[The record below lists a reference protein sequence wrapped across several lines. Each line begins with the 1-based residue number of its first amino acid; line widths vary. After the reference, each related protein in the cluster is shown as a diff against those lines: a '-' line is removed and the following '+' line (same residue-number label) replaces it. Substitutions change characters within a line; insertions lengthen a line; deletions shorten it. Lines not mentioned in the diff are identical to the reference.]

1 MKNSIL
7 LASLLFTFLL
17 SSLTINAQIEGNWY
31 AMLNAMGTKLPTG
44 LEISKTTD
52 GYSAIM
58 TSPSQTKTKIPTTI
72 TFDGQKVSLSVSMV
86 GATFDGVLDGKQM
99 KGIFSQANTDFPL
112 TFHRHRP
119 DGYPI
124 EEGPVTITSR
134 QQDPTDFPY
143 QRIAVN
149 YTGGAE
155 GVTMAGELTVPDE
168 GKPKALIVLV
178 SGSGP
183 QGRNAYLGS
192 QINHSP
198 FLVLSD
204 YLTRQ
209 GYGVLRYDDRG
220 VAESSGDFRTATSDD
235 FALDA
240 LAAVQYLRTR
250 EELKG
255 VPIGVAGHSE
265 GGMIAPVVA
274 AKDEALDF
282 VILLAAPGVSID
294 SLMLEQRRQVG
305 LAMGQP
311 EVLIRRDEPAL
322 RAAYAWIK
330 DNPEL
335 TQEDYVEGLYEVFE
349 AQLKNLP
356 PALQKSIVDPKAFN
370 AQYVRPLSAPWMRYF
385 IAFDPQDLLQRLT
398 IPVLAINGLKDMQ
411 VDGLTNLNAISQ
423 AMAISGNQDA
433 TVVPL
438 LGLNHLFQP
447 ADTGAPTEYG
457 TIETTFDPV
466 ALEAIGTW
474 LKERF

>member
-1 MKNSIL
+1 MRFFPTLISFT
-7 LASLLFTFLL
+7 LLFST
-17 SSLTINAQIEGNWY
+17 LTVNAQVEGNWY
-31 AMLNAMGTKLPTG
+31 AILNAMGTELPIG
-44 LEISKTTD
+44 LEIDKTDD
-52 GYSAIM
+52 GFSTVM
-58 TSPSQTKTKIPTTI
+58 TSPSQTSKKIPATL
-72 TFDGQKVSLSVSMV
+72 TFDGQKVSLKVPMV

-99 KGIFSQANTDFPL
+99 KGVFSQANQDFPMI
-112 TFHRHRP
+112 FYRYRP

-124 EEGPVTITSR
+124 QEGPITITSR
-134 QQDPTDFPY
+134 PQDPTDFPY
-143 QRIAVN
+143 ERIAVN
-149 YTGGAE
+149 YPGGAA
-155 GVTMAGELTVPDE
+155 GVMMAGELTVPKK

-183 QGRNAYLGS
+183 QDRNAYLGS

-220 VAESSGDFRTATSDD
+220 VAESTGDFRSATTDD
-235 FALDA
+235 FSRDA

-250 EELKG
+250 KELKG

-274 AKDEALDF
+274 VQDEALDF
-282 VILLAAPGVSID
+282 VILLAAPAVAID

-305 LAMGQP
+305 LSMGQP

-335 TQEDYVEGLYEVFE
+335 SQEDYIAGLYEVFE

-370 AQYVRPLSAPWMRYF
+370 AQYVKPLSAPWMRRF
-385 IAFDPQDLLQRLT
+385 IAFEPQDFLQRLT
-398 IPVLAINGLKDMQ
+398 IPILAINGIKDTQ
-411 VDGLTNLNAISQ
+411 VDGMTNLNAISQ
-423 AMAISGNQDA
+423 AMATSGNKDV
-433 TVVPL
+433 TVIPL

-447 ADTGAPTEYG
+447 ADTGAPSEYG
-457 TIETTFDPV
+457 TIETTFDPA
-466 ALEAIGTW
+466 ALEAIGGW
-474 LKERF
+474 LKARFE

>member
-1 MKNSIL
+1 MRFLPALFLISF
-7 LASLLFTFLL
+7 LFT
-17 SSLTINAQIEGNWY
+17 SLTMNAQIEGKWY
-31 AMLNAMGTKLPTG
+31 AILNAMGTKLPTG
-44 LEISKTTD
+44 LEVSKTDD
-52 GYSAIM
+52 GFSAIM
-58 TSPSQTKTKIPTTI
+58 TSPTQTKTKIPATV
-72 TFDGQKVSLSVSMV
+72 TFDGKKVSLSVSMV

-99 KGIFSQANTDFPL
+99 KGIFSQASQDFPM

-124 EEGPVTITSR
+124 EEGPIIITNR
-134 QQDPTDFPY
+134 KQDPTDFPY
-143 QRIAVN
+143 EQIAVN
-149 YTGGAE
+149 YPGGAE
-155 GVTMAGELTVPDE
+155 DVMMAGELTVPSE

-183 QGRNAYLGS
+183 QDRNAYLGS

-220 VAESSGDFRTATSDD
+220 VAESTGDFRSSTSDD

-282 VILLAAPGVSID
+282 VILLAGPGVSID
-294 SLMLEQRRQVG
+294 SLMLDQRRQVG
-305 LAMGQP
+305 LSMGQP
-311 EVLIRRDEPAL
+311 EALIRRDEPAL

-335 TQEDYVEGLYEVFE
+335 SQEDYVAGLYEVFE
-349 AQLKNLP
+349 AQMINLP

-370 AQYVRPLSAPWMRYF
+370 AQYVKPLSAPWMRRF
-385 IAFDPQDLLQRLT
+385 IAFEPQDFLQRLT
-398 IPVLAINGLKDMQ
+398 IPVLAINGLKDTQ
-411 VDGLTNLNAISQ
+411 VDGLMNLNGISQ
-423 AMAISGNQDA
+423 AMAISGNKDV
-433 TVVPL
+433 TVIPL

-457 TIETTFDPV
+457 TIETTFDPA
-466 ALEAIGTW
+466 ALEAIGGW
-474 LKERF
+474 LKERFE

>member
-1 MKNSIL
+1 MHRIFL
-7 LASLLFTFLL
+7 LASLLFALTL
-17 SSLTINAQIEGNWY
+17 SPFSMSAQIEGNWY
-31 AMLNAMGTKLPTG
+31 AMLNAMGTKIPTG
-44 LEISKTTD
+44 LEISKTDD
-52 GYSAIM
+52 GFSAIM
-58 TSPSQTKTKIPTTI
+58 TSPSQTKTKIPASI
-72 TFDGQKVSLSVSMV
+72 SFDGQKVSLKVTMV

-99 KGIFSQANTDFPL
+99 KGIFSQASQDFPMI
-112 TFHRHRP
+112 FHRHRP
-119 DGYPI
+119 TGYPI
-124 EEGPVTITSR
+124 EEGPITITSR
-134 QQDPTDFPY
+134 QQEPTNFPY
-143 QRIAVN
+143 ERMAVN
-149 YTGGAE
+149 YPGGAE
-155 GVTMAGELTVPDE
+155 DVTMAGELTVPSK

-183 QGRNAYLGS
+183 QDRNAYLGS

-220 VAESSGDFRTATSDD
+220 VAESTGDFRTSTSDD

-282 VILLAAPGVSID
+282 VILLAGPGVAID

-305 LAMGQP
+305 LSMGQP

-335 TQEDYVEGLYEVFE
+335 SQEDYVAGLYEVFE

-370 AQYVRPLSAPWMRYF
+370 AQYVRPLSAPWMRRF
-385 IAFDPQDLLQRLT
+385 IAFEPQDFLQRLT
-398 IPVLAINGLKDMQ
+398 IPVLAINGLKDTQ
-411 VDGLTNLNAISQ
+411 VDGLMNLNAISQ
-423 AMAISGNQDA
+423 AMSISGNKDA

-447 ADTGAPTEYG
+447 ADTGSPSEYG
-457 TIETTFDPV
+457 TIETTFDPA
-466 ALEAIGTW
+466 ALEVIGSW
-474 LKERF
+474 LKERY

>member
-1 MKNSIL
+1 MRFL
-7 LASLLFTFLL
+7 PTLFLFTFLL
-17 SSLTINAQIEGNWY
+17 SSLTTSAQIEGNWY
-31 AMLNAMGTKLPTG
+31 AILNAMETKIPTG
-44 LEISKTTD
+44 LEISNTD
-52 GYSAIM
+52 GGFSAIM
-58 TSPSQTKTKIPTTI
+58 TSPSQTNTKIPATV
-72 TFDGQKVSLSVSMV
+72 TFDGQKISLKITMV

-99 KGIFSQANTDFPL
+99 KGIFSQAGQDFPM

-119 DGYPI
+119 EGYPI
-124 EEGPVTITSR
+124 QEGPITITRR
-134 QQDPTDFPY
+134 QQEPTDFPY
-143 QRIAVN
+143 ERIAVN
-149 YTGGAE
+149 YPGGAE
-155 GVTMAGELTVPDE
+155 GVTMAGELTLPSK

-183 QGRNAYLGS
+183 QDRNAYLGS

-198 FLVLSD
+198 FLILSD

-220 VAESSGDFRTATSDD
+220 VAESTGEFRTATSDD

-255 VPIGVAGHSE
+255 VAIGVAGHSE

-274 AKDEALDF
+274 SRDEALDF
-282 VILLAAPGVSID
+282 VILLAAPAVSID

-335 TQEDYVEGLYEVFE
+335 SQEDYVAGLYEVFE
-349 AQLKNLP
+349 AQLKHLP
-356 PALQKSIVDPKAFN
+356 AALQKSIVDPKAFN
-370 AQYVRPLSAPWMRYF
+370 AQYVIPLSDPWMRRF
-385 IAFDPQDLLQRLT
+385 IAFEPQDFLQSLT
-398 IPVLAINGLKDMQ
+398 IPVLAINGLKDTQ
-411 VDGLTNLNAISQ
+411 VDGLMNLNAISQ
-423 AMAISGNQDA
+423 AMAISGNKDV
-433 TVVPL
+433 TVVPM

-457 TIETTFDPV
+457 TIETTFDPS
-466 ALEAIGTW
+466 ALETIGAW
-474 LKERF
+474 LKKRY